1 MFGGFDENIPCCEDY
16 DLWLKITAQCN
27 VGLLAENLVTRY
39 EGHHDQLSHSFFA
52 MDRFRIYSFFSKILS
67 LGIITSNSP
76 KDGTVD
82 TNYFKISL
90 NASSKTSTVFCRSL
104 SLWAREIKA
113 DSKTDEQ
120 YKLLLLKAV

>member
-52 MDRFRIYSFFSKILS
+52 MDRFRIYIFFSKILWLFFCS
-67 LGIITSNSP
+67 KSNSP
-76 KDGTVD
+76 KG
-82 TNYFKISL
+82 NL
-90 NASSKTSTVFCRSL
+90 
-104 SLWAREIKA
+104 
-113 DSKTDEQ
+113 KTDSCTMDE
-120 YKLLLLKAV
+120 LL